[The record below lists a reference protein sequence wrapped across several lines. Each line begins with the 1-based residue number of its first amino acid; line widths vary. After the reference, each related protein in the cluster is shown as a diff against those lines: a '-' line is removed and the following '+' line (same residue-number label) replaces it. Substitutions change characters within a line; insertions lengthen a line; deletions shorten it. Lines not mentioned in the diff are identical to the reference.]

1 MRTLK
6 ISLCFLIITALT
18 ACSVGEFRNIVSFID
33 IYNEISPYPISLSD
47 FIIAD
52 ENKNEYVLLKDGMIL
67 SISEDND
74 GKINTLRMIIR
85 KSDIDDS
92 KKIETYTE
100 NLKSVIKAYCGYN
113 NEETEE
119 IIKAF
124 SLNDKNAIDKSCEL
138 TLKKSNFY
146 FIYYSNEIS
155 SEVRIT
161 NTYLQKIEPTEK
173 PESKPFYGEN
183 FIEKD

>member
-6 ISLCFLIITALT
+6 ISLCFFIITTLT
-18 ACSVGEFRNIVSFID
+18 ACTVGEFRNIVSFID
-33 IYNEISPYPISLSD
+33 IYNEISAYPISLSD
-47 FIIAD
+47 FFIAD
-52 ENKNEYVLLKDGMIL
+52 ESENEYVLLKDNVIM
-67 SISEDND
+67 SITEDND
-74 GKINTLRMIIR
+74 GKINTCRLIIR
-85 KSDIDDS
+85 KSDAENSEKTEIFL
-92 KKIETYTE
+92 E
-100 NLKSVIKAYCGYN
+100 NLKLVIMSYCGFS
-113 NEETEE
+113 EEKTEE

-124 SLNDKNAIDKSCEL
+124 SLKDKNAFNKNCEL
-138 TLKKSNFY
+138 TLNKNNFC

-155 SEVRIT
+155 SEVRII

>member
-52 ENKNEYVLLKDGMIL
+52 ENKNEYVLLKDDMIL

-74 GKINTLRMIIR
+74 GKINTLRLIIR

-92 KKIETYTE
+92 KKIETFTE
-100 NLKSVIKAYCGYN
+100 NTAKSTGNYVEVGHELM
-113 NEETEE
+113 NEFK
-119 IIKAF
+119 IGNQ
-124 SLNDKNAIDKSCEL
+124 SLL
-138 TLKKSNFY
+138 W
-146 FIYYSNEIS
+146 
-155 SEVRIT
+155 
-161 NTYLQKIEPTEK
+161 LQ
-173 PESKPFYGEN
+173 
-183 FIEKD
+183 